1 MAQNIESRLKR
12 YIQRI
17 GFFRDTIKNES
28 LDFGFKFSYPGEKGK
43 PLVVF
48 KPSEKKGIEIKA
60 NTRLS
65 PNHLEALNSFK
76 MKKQKQLFMIL
87 QKLFIDKEVHFN
99 IDFKNKR
106 YQLYEKYFFED
117 DIPLSINH
125 FKDIVKKLFFIDF
138 NAIRIIHAFCQ
149 GKISTEDLEG
159 AGSKPSF
166 YS

>member
-1 MAQNIESRLKR
+1 
-12 YIQRI
+12 
-17 GFFRDTIKNES
+17 
-28 LDFGFKFSYPGEKGK
+28 LDFGFKFTYPGEKGK

-48 KPSEKKGIEIKA
+48 KPSQKDGIEIKA

-65 PNHLEALNSFK
+65 PKHLEALNSFK
-76 MKKQKQLFMIL
+76 VKKQKKLFIIL

-106 YQLYEKYFFED
+106 YQIYEKYFFENSS
-117 DIPLSINH
+117 ILSINE

-149 GKISTEDLEG
+149 GKIAPEDLEG
-159 AGSKPSF
+159 PGSKPSF